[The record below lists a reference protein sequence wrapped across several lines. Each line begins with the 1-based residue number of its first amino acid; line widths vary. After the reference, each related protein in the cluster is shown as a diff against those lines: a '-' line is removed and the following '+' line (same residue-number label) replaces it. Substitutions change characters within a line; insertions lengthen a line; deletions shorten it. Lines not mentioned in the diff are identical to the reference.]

1 MLVEQ
6 IIFTFISFAIFVYM
20 FFRIMKGND
29 TVYTGILV
37 LEAIGIA
44 LNFVEVLFNIKLNV
58 IFQIIKY
65 ILAILLPIGL
75 IIMEKRYISLF
86 ELINISKARA
96 SFALGDTRKAKQLLL
111 KVLDSKKDCY
121 KAHLLLAQI
130 YEKQGEIQKS
140 IDEYVQVL
148 DINKNDYDSYYKVSE
163 LLNKLNKKNEASEML
178 FNLLNKKP
186 DMNKASE
193 LLGDILIE
201 REMYKEA
208 AKVYQDAIKYNPL
221 NYELHYNLG
230 IVYTMLNDF
239 QNAKMAY
246 EKAAEINSLSYNSKY
261 SLAEIALMYRE
272 LEEAERKF
280 LEVIE
285 DEELSADAY
294 YELAKISLIKMD
306 KDTAIKYINIAI
318 DINSKKIVEKI
329 KQDDIFIPIMAKIII
344 PQNLEGKL
352 DMKLKTKEVKA
363 KERLEDM
370 SDKAR
375 TLGYNDIKLIKK
387 ISHREEKSE
396 EEKNIEENE
405 RKYRE

>member
-1 MLVEQ
+1 MLIEQ

-20 FFRIMKGND
+20 FFKIMKGND
-29 TVYTGILV
+29 TAYTGILV

-344 PQNLEGKL
+344 PQNIEGKL
-352 DMKLKTKEVKA
+352 DTKLKTKEVKA

-387 ISHREEKSE
+387 ISHREEKNG
-396 EEKNIEENE
+396 EEKDSKENE

>member
-1 MLVEQ
+1 MLIEQ

-163 LLNKLNKKNEASEML
+163 LLNKLDKKNEASEML
-178 FNLLNKKP
+178 TNLLNKKP

-208 AKVYQDAIKYNPL
+208 TKVYQDAIKYNPL

-352 DMKLKTKEVKA
+352 DTKLKQKEIKA

-370 SDKAR
+370 SDKTR
-375 TLGYNDIKLIKK
+375 SLGYNDIKLIKK

>member
-1 MLVEQ
+1 MLIEQ

-29 TVYTGILV
+29 TIYTGILV

-111 KVLDSKKDCY
+111 KVLDSKRECY

-163 LLNKLNKKNEASEML
+163 LLNKLDKKNEASEML